1 MSLAYTNLKPVKVVD
16 PKVNVQEA
24 KNYLFK
30 QPANVVTHRTFTST
44 SSSTTST
51 TFKANPPNPDIV
63 VARLVYNNEIYSKF

>member
-24 KNYLFK
+24 KNYLLK

-51 TFKANPPNPDIV
+51 TSKANPPNPDIAA
-63 VARLVYNNEIYSKF
+63 AR

>member
-1 MSLAYTNLKPVKVVD
+1 MVKVVD

-24 KNYLFK
+24 KNYLLK

-51 TFKANPPNPDIV
+51 TSKANPPNPDIAA
-63 VARLVYNNEIYSKF
+63 AR